1 MNSCLVLAFFFALVF
16 LNASKHRLLMF
27 ESTGMFLATE
37 LGDIGQVIE
46 DNVLA
51 LLDTNGVKNSDD
63 IEDDSMHPI

>member
-1 MNSCLVLAFFFALVF
+1 MKFFPRINSGLVLAF
-16 LNASKHRLLMF
+16 KHRLLMF
-27 ESTGMFLATE
+27 ESTGMFLGKE

-51 LLDTNGVKNSDD
+51 LLDSNGVKNSDD

>member
-1 MNSCLVLAFFFALVF
+1 MLAF
-16 LNASKHRLLMF
+16 KHRLLMF
-27 ESTGMFLATE
+27 ESTGMLLAKE

-51 LLDTNGVKNSDD
+51 LLDSNGVKNSDD